1 MNARLSLP
9 SLPAGKTLLYAALVL
24 NTELMAVLLYP
35 GVNRL
40 TAEGWLYVALAL
52 VWINVGVW
60 TILRTEPA
68 PASPGQRRTALAV
81 AGGYFAVLLYVGGL
95 VTLGTTFTPVDV
107 PPTGPRVAWLL
118 PGWGPALQYG
128 GELVTVSLQP
138 YKLVG
143 YLALAYLVYA
153 TVLDAAGAAVSGV
166 LGLLSCVSCTWP
178 VLTSLATGLLGG
190 SSALALAVQNWS
202 HELSTVVFVLT
213 VALLYWRP
221 FGR

>member
-1 MNARLSLP
+1 MNVRQSLP
-9 SLPAGKTLLYAALVL
+9 SPPSGRTLLYGALVV
-24 NTELMAVLLYP
+24 NTELLVVLLYP

-40 TAEGWLYVALAL
+40 TAGGWLNVALAL
-52 VWINVGVW
+52 AWINVGAWAV
-60 TILRTEPA
+60 LRTDPA
-68 PASPGQRRTALAV
+68 PASPDQRRTALAV
-81 AGGYFAVLLYVGGL
+81 AVGYFAVLLYVGGL
-95 VTLGTTFTPVDV
+95 VTLGTTFAPADV
-107 PPTGPRVAWLL
+107 PPTSARIAWLV

-128 GELVTVSLQP
+128 GELLTVSLQP

-178 VLTSLATGLLGG
+178 VLVTVATSVLGG
-190 SSALALAVQNWS
+190 SSAVALAVQNWS
-202 HELSTVVFVLT
+202 HELSTVVFLLT
-213 VALLYWRP
+213 IGLLYWRP

>member
-1 MNARLSLP
+1 MNASPALP
-9 SLPAGKTLLYAALVL
+9 PLPDGRTLLYGALVL
-24 NTELMAVLLYP
+24 NTELIAVLFYP
-35 GVNRL
+35 GSNRL
-40 TAEGWLYVALAL
+40 TARGWLYVALAL
-52 VWINVGVW
+52 VWINVGAW
-60 TILRTEPA
+60 AILRTDPA
-68 PASPGQRRTALAV
+68 PASAKQRRTALAV

-95 VTLGTTFTPVDV
+95 VTLGTTFAGVEIPT
-107 PPTGPRVAWLL
+107 TGPRIAWLL

-143 YLALAYLVYA
+143 YLALAYLVDA
-153 TVLDAAGAAVSGV
+153 TVLDAAGAAVSGA

-190 SSALALAVQNWS
+190 TSALALAVQHWS